1 MPLIFDGKASG
12 HLEKVVGNLC
22 IGYPALAGRAVR
34 GVMALGTNLVFVS
47 LAACL
52 GGRQ

>member
-12 HLEKVVGNLC
+12 HLERVVGNFC
-22 IGYPALAGRAVR
+22 IGYPALPGRVVR
-34 GVMALGTNLVFVS
+34 GVFAPGTHLVCVT
-47 LAACL
+47 LAACI

>member
-12 HLEKVVGNLC
+12 HLERVVGNFC
-22 IGYPALAGRAVR
+22 IGYPALAGRAER

-47 LAACL
+47 LAACI